1 LVERVAEATGAR
13 ADDAR
18 LRELGGLTDEGTAA
32 LLAAD
37 LPALGAAM
45 NRAHDLLADLGVST
59 AQLDALCSA
68 ARKAGATGAKL
79 TGAGG
84 GGAVIA
90 VASRDRE
97 AAVLAAWKRAGA
109 DGFVATLR

>member
-1 LVERVAEATGAR
+1 
-13 ADDAR
+13 
-18 LRELGGLTDEGTAA
+18 
-32 LLAAD
+32 
-37 LPALGAAM
+37 
-45 NRAHDLLADLGVST
+45 LLADLGVST
-59 AQLDALCSA
+59 DQLDALCDA
-68 ARKAGATGAKL
+68 ARKAGASGAKL

-97 AAVLAAWKRAGA
+97 AAILAAWKRAGV